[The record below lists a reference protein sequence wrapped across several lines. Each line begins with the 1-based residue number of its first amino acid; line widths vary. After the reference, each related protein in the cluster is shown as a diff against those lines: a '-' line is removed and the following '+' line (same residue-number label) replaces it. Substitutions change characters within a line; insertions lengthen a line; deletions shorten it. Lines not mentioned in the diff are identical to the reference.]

1 MAGKICAELYVLKI
15 DICFSRWKEECS
27 ESLCSESERGR
38 EGGHS
43 GFHHC
48 VADNNRV
55 YTHTHT
61 YTYTYTYTCKCKHSH
76 LFSGFHQ
83 HCDVEQQLC
92 VYTYIVTPSANNQVL
107 CCVQICHNREK
118 AHRVCHKT
126 HLALSHHKTQT
137 QEKLQQ
143 DMFCLSSWC
152 YPCFYSQLCSSP
164 AQCPSWRNV

>member
-1 MAGKICAELYVLKI
+1 MVVTSMKYDPGVNICPSQAELCIGNNWSVKLPFKWIIFKFIYGGASSMAGKICAELYVLKI

-61 YTYTYTYTCKCKHSH
+61 YTYTYTCKCKHSH

-107 CCVQICHNREK
+107 CCV
-118 AHRVCHKT
+118 
-126 HLALSHHKTQT
+126 
-137 QEKLQQ
+137 
-143 DMFCLSSWC
+143 
-152 YPCFYSQLCSSP
+152 
-164 AQCPSWRNV
+164 

>member
-15 DICFSRWKEECS
+15 DICFSRWTEECS

-55 YTHTHT
+55 YTHTH
-61 YTYTYTYTCKCKHSH
+61 TYTYTYTCKCKHSH

-107 CCVQICHNREK
+107 CCV
-118 AHRVCHKT
+118 
-126 HLALSHHKTQT
+126 
-137 QEKLQQ
+137 
-143 DMFCLSSWC
+143 
-152 YPCFYSQLCSSP
+152 
-164 AQCPSWRNV
+164 